1 MNSKREPS
9 WGMPRTSLT
18 FFSFFFFSSFSF
30 ANTSIQPCLPV
41 YLSTPWFGL
50 VFGSPLHRVFW
61 RVFLTCLARFSI
73 ESDSIVAHSL
83 TVKTFLLLTI
93 AILLI
98 FIPYIYIQSNLI
110 HTLSLSHTHIVPKC
124 FVSLT
129 TIPYIPYIPIMNRIV
144 ATLLT
149 FLTVTHA
156 FTSHGKFEC
165 ST

>member
-1 MNSKREPS
+1 VGDATYVPDILFLLFLPLLFLSQTHPS
-9 WGMPRTSLT
+9 SP
-18 FFSFFFFSSFSF
+18 
-30 ANTSIQPCLPV
+30 ACLCTCPH
-41 YLSTPWFGL
+41 LGL